1 MELPKGGLLGK
12 CRGLLR
18 QLREMRIPDHAANA
32 GFFIILSVFPL
43 LVLVIG
49 ILRYTSLDAWDLMA
63 VVRDYLP
70 DALEDFVEKIVT
82 HAYAHTGTAV
92 VSLSAV
98 TALWSSSRG
107 IHSILR
113 GLNAVYG
120 VREDR
125 RWLNTRAISVFYTF
139 VFILMLVLTLA
150 LNVFGETIREHLP
163 SRSRFWALLEEIM
176 DLRFSLMLLMQTAVF
191 AAMFVFLPNK
201 RNSFRGSLPGAVLAS
216 LGWQGFSAL
225 FSLYVEYWTRYSN
238 IYGSMYAVAL
248 GMLWLY
254 CCLSI
259 LFAGGALNKLLEQ
272 WDPPD
277 PNL

>member
-1 MELPKGGLLGK
+1 MAFPKGGLLGK
-12 CRGLLR
+12 SAALARRIRG
-18 QLREMRIPDHAANA
+18 MKIPDHAANA

-49 ILRYTSLDAWDLMA
+49 FLRYTSLDARDLMA
-63 VVRDYLP
+63 VLRGYLP
-70 DALEDFVEKIVT
+70 DVLEDFVEKIVT
-82 HAYAHTGTAV
+82 HAYAHTGSAV
-92 VSLSAV
+92 VSVSAV

-107 IHSILR
+107 IHSILG
-113 GLNAVYG
+113 GLNAVYD

-150 LNVFGETIREHLP
+150 LNVFGEAIQAHMP
-163 SRSRFWALLEEIM
+163 GKSRFWKLLDGII
-176 DLRFSLMLLMQTAVF
+176 DLRFSLMLLVQTGVF
-191 AAMFVFLPNK
+191 AAMFMFLPNK
-201 RNSFRGSLPGAVLAS
+201 RNHFRGSLPGAVLAS
-216 LGWQGFSAL
+216 LGWQIFSGL
-225 FSLYVEYWTRYSN
+225 FSLYVEHWAGYSN

-259 LFAGGALNKLLEQ
+259 LFAGGALNKLLEE
-272 WDPPD
+272 WG
-277 PNL
+277 